1 MCNIGQKYSEEFGN
15 VTISRRTALI
25 TGASFGALLLAGCD
39 NTGGDAAQNQT
50 PVAND
55 NAGSTAND
63 ANVTRTGDLMK
74 PLGFED
80 RWLGNENAKVTV
92 IEYASPTCPHCAT
105 FHTQV
110 FPDFKKEFIDT
121 GKVRFVMRPFT
132 RSILDA
138 VVFMTAACDDPA
150 ADYYPMVDAYFQTMR
165 QWAVSDNAKGEMAKV
180 AINNGFTQESFEA
193 CLTNQEL
200 FKGLERARN
209 QALDEF
215 GLEATPTFYVNGKK
229 LAGVIS
235 VEEFAKEIDPLL

>member
-1 MCNIGQKYSEEFGN
+1 M
-15 VTISRRTALI
+15 V

-39 NTGGDAAQNQT
+39 NAANSEATNQT
-50 PVAND
+50 TVTSD
-55 NAGSTAND
+55 NTSTSGEEI
-63 ANVTRTGDLMK
+63 TRTGDLMK

-80 RWLGNENAKVTV
+80 RWLGDENAKVTV

-110 FPDFKKEFIDT
+110 FPEFKREFIDT
-121 GKVRFVMRPFT
+121 GKIRFVMRPFS

-138 VVFMTAACDDPA
+138 VVFMVAACDDPA
-150 ADYYPMVDAYFQTMR
+150 ADYYKLTSAYFDTMR
-165 QWAVSDNAKGEMAKV
+165 SWAVSDNAKAQMAQV

-200 FKGLERARN
+200 FKGLEKTRN
-209 QALDEF
+209 QALEEF
-215 GLEATPTFYVNGKK
+215 GLDATPTFYVNGKK

-235 VEEFAKEIDPLL
+235 VEEFAKEIEPLL

>member
-1 MCNIGQKYSEEFGN
+1 MKFN
-15 VTISRRTALI
+15 RRTALV
-25 TGASFGALLLAGCD
+25 TGASFGALMLAGCD
-39 NTGGDAAQNQT
+39 NPASSEANAQTQVNADNTASGGEEI
-50 PVAND
+50 
-55 NAGSTAND
+55 
-63 ANVTRTGDLMK
+63 TRTGDLMK

-80 RWLGNENAKVTV
+80 KWLGDENAKVTV

-110 FPDFKKEFIDT
+110 FPDFKKTFIDT
-121 GKVRFVMRPFT
+121 GKVRFSMRPFS

-150 ADYYPMVDAYFQTMR
+150 ADYYKLTGAYFETMR
-165 QWAVSDNAKGEMAKV
+165 SWATSENSKAAMAQV

-200 FKGLERARN
+200 FKGLEKTRN
-209 QALDEF
+209 QALEEF

-235 VEEFAKEIDPLL
+235 VEDFAKEIDPLL

>member
-1 MCNIGQKYSEEFGN
+1 M
-15 VTISRRTALI
+15 TISRRTALI
-25 TGASFGALLLAGCD
+25 SGASFGAILLAGCD
-39 NTGGDAAQNQT
+39 NNGAANAETKT

-55 NAGSTAND
+55 NSGSSAD
-63 ANVTRTGDLMK
+63 SNVTRTGDLLK

-80 RWLGNENAKVTV
+80 RWLGDENAKVTV
-92 IEYASPTCPHCAT
+92 IEYASPTCPACAA

-110 FPDFKKEFIDT
+110 YPDFKKEFIDT

-150 ADYYPMVDAYFQTMR
+150 ADYYKITGAYFDTLR
-165 QWAVSDNAKGEMAKV
+165 QWAVSENAKGEMAKV

-200 FKGLERARN
+200 FQGLEKARN

-215 GLEATPTFYVNGKK
+215 GLDATPTFFINGKK
-229 LAGVIS
+229 LSGVLS

>member
-1 MCNIGQKYSEEFGN
+1 VKL
-15 VTISRRTALI
+15 SRRTALVS
-25 TGASFGALLLAGCD
+25 GASFGVLMLAGCD
-39 NTGGDAAQNQT
+39 NAPTTETTAQTDVTAENT
-50 PVAND
+50 
-55 NAGSTAND
+55 STSGEEI
-63 ANVTRTGDLMK
+63 TRTGDLMK

-80 RWLGNENAKVTV
+80 RWLGDENAKVTV

-121 GKVRFVMRPFT
+121 GKVRFVLRPFS

-138 VVFMTAACDDPA
+138 VVFMVAACDEPA
-150 ADYYPMVDAYFQTMR
+150 ADYYKLTSAYFETMR
-165 QWAVSDNAKGEMAKV
+165 SWAVSDNSKAAMAQV

-200 FKGLERARN
+200 FKGLEKTRT
-209 QALDEF
+209 QALEEF
-215 GLEATPTFYVNGKK
+215 GLDATPTFYVNGKK

-235 VEEFAKEIDPLL
+235 VEEFAKEIEPLL